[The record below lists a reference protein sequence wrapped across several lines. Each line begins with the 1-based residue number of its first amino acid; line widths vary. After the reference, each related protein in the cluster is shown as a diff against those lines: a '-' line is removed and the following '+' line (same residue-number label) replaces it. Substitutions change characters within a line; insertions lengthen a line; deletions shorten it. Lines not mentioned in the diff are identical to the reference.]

1 MTQISVL
8 IADDLPFLVDALRDL
23 LEGDPSIVVVET
35 ANDAVAAVEAAA
47 TARPDVALLD
57 VRMPAGGG
65 GAAARGIRQVSPGT
79 KIVALSAHFDHA
91 SVMEMVRAGAIGYV
105 IKGTGPDEI
114 IAAVH
119 GSIRGE
125 SNLSPQVTGQI
136 MQELG
141 RSLARA
147 AAEHGAGRAE
157 PDEDR
162 ARADPGAR
170 AVHADHHDPG
180 NRGHVVGR
188 RRTAEQRRDARARG
202 RRRASGREA
211 PAARREHRCGGL
223 ARA

>member
-91 SVMEMVRAGAIGYV
+91 SVMEMVRAGRDRLRHQGD
-105 IKGTGPDEI
+105 GTGRD
-114 IAAVH
+114 H
-119 GSIRGE
+119 RRG
-125 SNLSPQVTGQI
+125 
-136 MQELG
+136 
-141 RSLARA
+141 AR
-147 AAEHGAGRAE
+147 EHPRREQPVAPG
-157 PDEDR
+157 DR
-162 ARADPGAR
+162 ADHAGAR
-170 AVHADHHDPG
+170 AIAGP
-180 NRGHVVGR
+180 
-188 RRTAEQRRDARARG
+188 
-202 RRRASGREA
+202 SG
-211 PAARREHRCGGL
+211 G
-223 ARA
+223 